1 MDMMKANEGDCG
13 PIMDMFM
20 DACESKTKNECTG
33 KCEWHKNGDYEFD
46 DTSKSC
52 KEIPKCEEK
61 IRDSN
66 DPDGMAAMCPTGNTE
81 AITKICDAKG
91 TDQLKMEC
99 YGDKCP
105 FMLMFVGV
113 FSCAFSLTKDTCLSY
128 GNLCTFSKDTKQCDM
143 NMAYVFD
150 LLIPKS
156 CWMRP
161 MIEDSAV
168 CANVKTE
175 SACNKDKKCDWKTE
189 TWCDSEL
196 VQTDDTCEANMES
209 VRG

>member
-1 MDMMKANEGDCG
+1 MAQ
-13 PIMDMFM
+13 
-20 DACESKTKNECTG
+20 
-33 KCEWHKNGDYEFD
+33 NGDYEFD
-46 DTSKSC
+46 ETSKSC
-52 KEIPKCEEK
+52 KEIPKCEQK
-61 IRDSN
+61 VDPN
-66 DPDGMAAMCPTGNTE
+66 DPDGMAAMCPNME
-81 AITKICDAKG
+81 AATKMCDAKG
-91 TDQLKMEC
+91 TDQLKMVC
-99 YGDKCP
+99 YGEKCP